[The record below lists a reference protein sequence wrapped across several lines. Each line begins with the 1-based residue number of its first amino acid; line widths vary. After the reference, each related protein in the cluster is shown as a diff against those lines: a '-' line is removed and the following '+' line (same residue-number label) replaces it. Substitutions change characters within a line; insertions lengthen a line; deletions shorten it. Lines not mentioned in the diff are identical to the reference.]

1 MFRNQDLSLSIY
13 QEKGKFEA
21 SSYLMSYDRVPR
33 PIEVELPFEHLL
45 HEVKQRSF
53 KDTIGSSA
61 ELAVYNYKDSFKD
74 IRLLQHLKR
83 AGEMFEEQKWN
94 SFSVRQSETWFRT
107 SYKDYESSSC
117 NHQVNLTA
125 QE

>member
-1 MFRNQDLSLSIY
+1 M
-13 QEKGKFEA
+13 
-21 SSYLMSYDRVPR
+21 
-33 PIEVELPFEHLL
+33 L

-94 SFSVRQSETWFRT
+94 SFSVRYDAFSNLVGPNMDKSEAPFMHA
-107 SYKDYESSSC
+107 SSKFMQES
-117 NHQVNLTA
+117 NIWRLRN
-125 QE
+125 